1 MEPNENEYVDDYG
14 KMSRIGKMEIFR
26 DDNHRIEKPAKIV
39 QRVLEAKYPRMSQED
54 SRRIITEMIVKPADM
69 KIKVE
74 GDDIRIDSLN
84 LYVANSIESINSGSS
99 DYGASSKS
107 EYFGWIEEGQKII
120 NDMNTNGVTP
130 QELEIK
136 HKFLSD
142 FEQREVDL
150 MTCLALYRR
159 CNLADPEVK
168 KKYDELEQKLVK
180 LREIRSA
187 VQVAT
192 PDKADREVSN
202 PVENARRKAL
212 ALVYTGVLTE
222 LATEAKGG
230 MSRLTEG
237 QKRDLNIYFEPYVNV
252 QYVYASIMRDAKA
265 KDYYCESKAETFA
278 LERIEKQTPNRES
291 LMHKLAVLSGRISE
305 NLGKKASPVE
315 QKQRAFDINRYM
327 MLKKMQEENNLQRA

>member
-1 MEPNENEYVDDYG
+1 MEPKENEYVNDYG
-14 KMSRIGKMEIFR
+14 QMSRIGKMEVFK
-26 DDNHRIEKPAKIV
+26 DDNHRLEKPAKIV
-39 QRVLEAKYPRMSQED
+39 QRVLEATYPRMSQED
-54 SRRIITEMIVKPADM
+54 SRRIIREIASKPADM

-74 GDDIRIDSLN
+74 GEDIRIDHLT

-265 KDYYCESKAETFA
+265 KDYYRESKAETFA

-315 QKQRAFDINRYM
+315 QKQRVFDINRYM

>member
-1 MEPNENEYVDDYG
+1 MEPNGNEYVDDCG
-14 KMSRIGKMEIFR
+14 KMSRIGKMEVFR

-54 SRRIITEMIVKPADM
+54 SRRIITEMIAKPADM
-69 KIKVE
+69 KI
-74 GDDIRIDSLN
+74 
-84 LYVANSIESINSGSS
+84 

-130 QELEIK
+130 QELETK
-136 HKFLSD
+136 YKFLSD

-230 MSRLTEG
+230 MSRLTER

-265 KDYYCESKAETFA
+265 KDYYRESKAETFA
-278 LERIEKQTPNRES
+278 VEQIEKQTPNRES

-327 MLKKMQEENNLQRA
+327 MLKEMQEENNLQRA